1 MNRIQT
7 LAAAL
12 FLFSFGS
19 FSQSTGN
26 DLRATT
32 PLLDKKGNPI
42 IITNADGSQSFVFP
56 TPEELAAESN
66 NVPLMDENGN
76 PIIIT
81 NADGSQSYV
90 FPISEEQAPATN
102 DVPLMDENGN
112 PIIIEL
118 ENGMKAFVFP
128 EVEND

>member
-1 MNRIQT
+1 MAFSNNQKTNQMNRIQT

-26 DLRATT
+26 DLPSNT
-32 PLLDKKGNPI
+32 PLLDEKGNPI
-42 IITNADGSQSFVFP
+42 IITNADGSK
-56 TPEELAAESN
+56 
-66 NVPLMDENGN
+66 
-76 PIIIT
+76 
-81 NADGSQSYV
+81 SYV
-90 FPISEEQAPATN
+90 FPITEEQAPATN

-118 ENGMKAFVFP
+118 ENGMKSFVFP

>member
-26 DLRATT
+26 DLPSNT
-32 PLLDKKGNPI
+32 PLLDEKGNPI
-42 IITNADGSQSFVFP
+42 IITIADGSKSFVFP

-76 PIIIT
+76 PIII
-81 NADGSQSYV
+81 
-90 FPISEEQAPATN
+90 
-102 DVPLMDENGN
+102 
-112 PIIIEL
+112 EL
-118 ENGMKAFVFP
+118 ENGMNAFVFP